1 MVVRYEF
8 TELPVVKSWMVTMA
22 SLYDSLILS
31 KNCFLRY
38 FDGDPEK
45 VLRSILKNLQ
55 IVSTDILGFF
65 ESNRF

>member
-1 MVVRYEF
+1 
-8 TELPVVKSWMVTMA
+8 MVTMA

-31 KNCFLRY
+31 KKCFLRY